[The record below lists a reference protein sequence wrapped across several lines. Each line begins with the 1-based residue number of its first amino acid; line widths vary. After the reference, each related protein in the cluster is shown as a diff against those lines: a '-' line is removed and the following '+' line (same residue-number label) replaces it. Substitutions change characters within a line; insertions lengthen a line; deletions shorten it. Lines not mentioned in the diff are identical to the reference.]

1 MCDCCARC
9 PMLKRYVSFD
19 DFGDVGT
26 NFLNHIEDEFENQ
39 LNHHF
44 ELVDMTNF
52 DL

>member
-1 MCDCCARC
+1 
-9 PMLKRYVSFD
+9 MLKRYVSFD

>member
-1 MCDCCARC
+1 MCRL
-9 PMLKRYVSFD
+9 MTLGMFE
-19 DFGDVGT
+19 T

-52 DL
+52 DF